1 MNWDIDS
8 DGLSVE
14 FEITGGEIND
24 GSTAPDLIAWLPDAK
39 MIVADKGY
47 GSKYIREQITNKE
60 ARVVIPKKCNSVK
73 GNADMDWG
81 LYRYQYLVKMLLHG

>member
-1 MNWDIDS
+1 
-8 DGLSVE
+8 
-14 FEITGGEIND
+14 
-24 GSTAPDLIAWLPDAK
+24 

>member
-60 ARVVIPKKCNSVK
+60 AKVVIPQKCNSVK

-81 LYRYQYLVKMLLHG
+81 CIDTSIW